1 MRAVHAIPLAVAA
14 FSVSCSEIPPP
25 VDARVHLREGA
36 AVDVPFS
43 VTATGTY
50 DVQLQYPKDRI
61 PQHFKHKPF
70 DRLTG
75 SATLRAGDKKLAWQL
90 PTGWFRLSPFDS
102 TAFGMVLVRFHAYAS
117 MSYVLTLHIGRLP
130 EELKDLQGVVSV
142 YKVSPHFHPGHHVY
156 ELQ

>member
-25 VDARVHLREGA
+25 VDARVH
-36 AVDVPFS
+36 F
-43 VTATGTY
+43 
-50 DVQLQYPKDRI
+50 
-61 PQHFKHKPF
+61 
-70 DRLTG
+70 LTPP
-75 SATLRAGDKKLAWQL
+75 RLAWCSSGF
-90 PTGWFRLSPFDS
+90 T
-102 TAFGMVLVRFHAYAS
+102 YAS

-156 ELQ
+156 EL